1 MGRTAPF
8 ADVFVDPDADPR
20 VDVPGNGSERDLLG
34 LFLRWQR
41 QTLELKCAG
50 LTPEQ
55 LASRPIPMT
64 TMSLLGLLRH
74 MADVERSWFRR
85 RLAGED
91 VPRRYSFEDDRDGD
105 WDNATAGVA
114 DEGWAAWREEVA
126 FAEAF
131 YDANDLDAR
140 GRGEGMAELSL
151 RWVMLHMIE
160 EYARHNGHADLL
172 RQAIDGRV
180 GQ

>member
-1 MGRTAPF
+1 MGRTQHAAGDF
-8 ADVFVDPDADPR
+8 AEPDPR
-20 VDVPGNGSERDLLG
+20 TGFPHAGSERDLLAA
-34 LFLRWQR
+34 FLRWMR
-41 QTLELKCAG
+41 ETLQLKCEG

-64 TMSLLGLLRH
+64 TMSLLGLVRH

-91 VPRRYSFEDDRDGD
+91 VPRLYSTDDDRDGD
-105 WDNATAGVA
+105 WDNVSAGGA
-114 DEGWAAWREEVA
+114 DEAWAAWREEVA
-126 FAEAF
+126 FAERF
-131 YDANDLDAR
+131 FEENDTDAR
-140 GRGEGMAELSL
+140 GGGEGMDGLSL

-160 EYARHNGHADLL
+160 EYARHLGHADLM
-172 RQAIDGRV
+172 REAIDGRV